1 MFINHREFDHEYDDV
16 GQVDEVDNDDES
28 DDVFLCENDATC
40 IELNHGDD
48 DENVTVCI
56 LSLEDANLLQE

>member
-28 DDVFLCENDATC
+28 DDVFCVKMMQLV
-40 IELNHGDD
+40 LNSIM
-48 DENVTVCI
+48 VMMMKM
-56 LSLEDANLLQE
+56 